1 MENKFSRRDFFKLTF
16 LSLSAAFLAACEKLV
31 NPTSAPIATATSTD
45 ANTPNPTSTETLIP
59 TSTETP
65 TPTETATPTDIPCFH
80 LLTPENGATLK
91 PLGKVTF
98 SWEAMPGAVNYKLE
112 IILPTNQPVVFET
125 PKTSRDQ
132 YIEAIA
138 MGGVFH
144 WQVTA
149 FDVSNAIICSTEQFT
164 FTKPEYIPPE
174 PTPTST
180 IESGDTTGGGPG
192 SSTSGSGSSAGAN
205 GSWSDWS
212 ND

>member
-1 MENKFSRRDFFKLTF
+1 MGIPKMEIKFSRRDFIKATL
-16 LSLSAAFLAACEKLV
+16 LSLGAAFLAACKKLV
-31 NPTSAPIATATSTD
+31 NPTSTPVATATST
-45 ANTPNPTSTETLIP
+45 NTDTPEPTATKTPTP

-65 TPTETATPTDIPCFH
+65 TPTETATPTEIPCFR

-91 PLGKVTF
+91 PLGRVTF
-98 SWEAMPGAVNYKLE
+98 SWEAMPGAENYKLE

-132 YIEAIA
+132 YIEVIT

-149 FDVSNAIICSTEQFT
+149 LDANSSIICTTEPFT
-164 FTKPEYIPPE
+164 FTKPEYVPPE

-180 IESGDTTGGGPG
+180 SESGDTTGGGPG

-205 GSWSDWS
+205 
-212 ND
+212 